1 MPCEKLFFYELLD
14 LGRINFGEVVEK
26 FVVEGLVGDT
36 FLEET
41 KTEEDHF
48 SHLFLL
54 WEEFGLIKQDWVG
67 EGFGGIGLLQV
78 LGKAAGVEIAHFAC
92 EAMGADTKAVIGLVP
107 PSEQV
112 VKTLV
117 IGFGP
122 IGDFVMRIAIIFEG
136 LFGVFIHVCGEVVV
150 GEGELALVDLM
161 MEGGV
166 LFDGKGV

>member
-1 MPCEKLFFYELLD
+1 MPCEKLFFYELFD
-14 LGRINFGEVVEK
+14 LGGIDLGEVVEK
-26 FVVEGLVGDT
+26 FVVESLVRDA

-54 WEEFGLIKQDWVG
+54 GEEFGLIEKDRVG
-67 EGFGGIGLLQV
+67 EGFSGIGFLEV
-78 LGKAAGVEIAHFAC
+78 LGEAARVEIAHFAC
-92 EAMGADTKAVIGLVP
+92 EAMGADTKAVIGLVT
-107 PSEQV
+107 PSEQI

-122 IGDFVMRIAIIFEG
+122 VGDFVMRIAIILEG

-150 GEGELALVDLM
+150 GEGELALMDLM

-166 LFDGKGV
+166 LFDGEGV

>member
-14 LGRINFGEVVEK
+14 LGRIDFGEVVEK
-26 FVVEGLVGDT
+26 FVVESLVGDT

-41 KTEEDHF
+41 QTEEDHF

-54 WEEFGLIKQDWVG
+54 REEFGLIEENGIG
-67 EGFGGIGLLQV
+67 EGFGGVSLLKI
-78 LGKAAGVEIAHFAC
+78 LGEAAGVEIAHFAC
-92 EAMGADTKAVIGLVP
+92 EAMGADTKAVIGLVT
-107 PSEQV
+107 PSEQI

-122 IGDFVMRIAIIFEG
+122 VGDFVMRIAIIFEG
-136 LFGVFIHVCGEVVV
+136 LFGVFIHICGEVVV

-166 LFDGKGV
+166 LFDGEGV